1 MVLTLR
7 DVLDRHLAAADP
19 QVLSG
24 HDGLDNEV
32 RWVHS
37 SEIFE
42 IGPLLSGGE
51 LLLTTGLGLA
61 GVDSGTRRHYIRELA
76 QRGVAGVAVELG
88 RTFDEAPGEM
98 VREASSARFPFIVLR
113 TVVPFIDLC
122 RAANT
127 DLVSQEVGALRRR
140 SELDAALHAEMAAGT
155 GAPAMLKCIA
165 AAVGCPLVLLG
176 KGNALMAAEGLDDD
190 HSAWQAVD
198 AQAASVPVGMRGEVV
213 ATLVAGPGSP
223 LDVDDLLTLL
233 EVGAGPL
240 GVTLSLTREL
250 AGLPHRAA
258 SSLVSDL
265 LERRI
270 DRRSDLVM
278 RLGAAGFRPARTSQ
292 IVPVAVD
299 VPTPR
304 MASRITASV
313 VKSLAAQ
320 SMHAQVHA
328 TSYALIATGRPG
340 NDDVTVIAD
349 AYREFA
355 DGATVV
361 VGDPV
366 PIDAQELSTSLL
378 RVRHALALAVADR
391 QIVGG
396 SADAVTSTRALAA
409 DLAMETLDA
418 AVRDDLLA
426 VIAPVIAWDAE
437 HGSELTRTL
446 EVHLR
451 HGCSATRSAAALNL
465 GRQSLYQRL
474 ERIRGLIGF
483 DFTAAQTYPG
493 LLLAL
498 CAHRAQGRRRRSG
511 AELDRLSSGE

>member
-1 MVLTLR
+1 VVLTLR
-7 DVLDRHLAAADP
+7 DVLDRHLVAADP

-76 QRGVAGVAVELG
+76 GRGVAGVALELG
-88 RTFDEAPGEM
+88 RTFDQAPGEM
-98 VREASSARFPFIVLR
+98 VREASAARFPLIVLR

-127 DLVSQEVGALRRR
+127 DLVSQEVTGLRRR
-140 SELDAALHAEMAAGT
+140 SELDVALHTEMAAGT
-155 GAPAMLKCIA
+155 GAPAMLKLIA

-176 KGNALMAAEGLDDD
+176 KGNALMAAEGFDDD

-198 AQAASVPVGMRGEVV
+198 AQAASVPVGIRGEVI
-213 ATLVAGPGSP
+213 ATLVAGQGSP
-223 LDVDDLLTLL
+223 LDPDALLTLL

-265 LERRI
+265 LDGRT

-278 RLGAAGFRPARTSQ
+278 RLGAAGFRPSRTAR

-304 MASRITASV
+304 MASRLTASV
-313 VKSLAAQ
+313 VKKLAVQ

-328 TSYALIATGRPG
+328 TTYVLFACPDAVGEDG
-340 NDDVTVIAD
+340 VAQIAD
-349 AYREFA
+349 AYREVSSE
-355 DGATVV
+355 ATVV
-361 VGDPV
+361 VGDAV
-366 PIDAQELSTSLL
+366 SVDAQELSTSLL
-378 RVRHALALAVADR
+378 RVRHALSLAVADR
-391 QIVGG
+391 RISGAG
-396 SADAVTSTRALAA
+396 ADAVTSTRALAA
-409 DLAMETLDA
+409 DVAVETLHP
-418 AVRDDLLA
+418 AVRDDLVA
-426 VIAPVIAWDAE
+426 AAIAPVIAWDRE

-474 ERIRGLIGF
+474 ERIRGLVGF
-483 DFTAAQTYPG
+483 DFTAPQTYPG

-498 CAHRAQGRRRRSG
+498 CAHRAQGRSG
-511 AELDRLSSGE
+511 H

>member
-7 DVLDRHLAAADP
+7 DVLDRHLIAADP
-19 QVLSG
+19 LVLSG
-24 HDGLDNEV
+24 HDGLENEV

-76 QRGVAGVAVELG
+76 QRDVAGVAIELG
-88 RTFDEAPGEM
+88 RTFDEAPDEM
-98 VREASSARFPFIVLR
+98 VREASAVHFPLIVLR
-113 TVVPFIDLC
+113 RVIPFIDLC
-122 RAANT
+122 RSANT
-127 DLVSQEVGALRRR
+127 DLVSQEVAVLRRR
-140 SELDAALHAEMAAGT
+140 SVLDSVLHAEMSAGS
-155 GAPAMLKCIA
+155 GAPAMLKRIA
-165 AAVGCPLVLLG
+165 TACDCPLVLLG
-176 KGNALMAAEGLDDD
+176 KGNALMAAEGFDDD

-198 AQAASVPVGMRGEVV
+198 AQAASVPVGIRGEVI
-213 ATLVAGPGSP
+213 ATLVAGPGSS
-223 LDVDDLLTLL
+223 LDPEALLTLL

-240 GVTLSLTREL
+240 GVTLSMTREL

-265 LERRI
+265 LEVRI
-270 DRRSDLVM
+270 DRQSDLVM
-278 RLGAAGFRPARTSQ
+278 RLGAAGFRPPRTAR
-292 IVPVAVD
+292 IVPVAID

-304 MASRITASV
+304 MASQLTASV
-313 VKSLAAQ
+313 VKKLAAP
-320 SMHAQVHA
+320 SMQAQVHA
-328 TSYALIATGRPG
+328 TSYALVAAVPAG
-340 NDDVTVIAD
+340 DDAVTQISD

-355 DGATVV
+355 EEATVV

-366 PIDAQELSTSLL
+366 AVDARELSASLL
-378 RVRHALALAVADR
+378 RVRRALSLAVADR
-391 QIVGG
+391 RIPG
-396 SADAVTSTRALAA
+396 ADAVTSTRALTA
-409 DLAMETLDA
+409 DLAIETLDP
-418 AVRDDLLA
+418 AVRDDLVA
-426 VIAPVIAWDAE
+426 AAIAPIIAWDDE

-451 HGCSATRSAAALNL
+451 QGCSATRSAAALNL

-483 DFTAAQTYPG
+483 DFTAPQTYPG

-498 CAHRAQGRRRRSG
+498 CAYRAQGRS
-511 AELDRLSSGE
+511 ET